1 MSPGCLSDQENF
13 ILLVRTMHP
22 KTFGELRGDRYY
34 KHPASNRTEDYA
46 SLKEA
51 LLQEAKENW
60 LERHHF
66 AQKKQVLQT
75 LDAQPSNAMQVD
87 QEQPLQ
93 TSKPENGK
101 GKGKGNGK
109 GKPKGESQ
117 PSRSNWQRN
126 PKDYNLQT
134 ENVHN
139 TVPRFSNSRLF
150 HKPTVTFW
158 VNTRLRDDIKFPRGC
173 SKNNF
178 MG

>member
-51 LLQEAKENW
+51 LLQKAKENW

-117 PSRSNWQRN
+117 PSR
-126 PKDYNLQT
+126 
-134 ENVHN
+134 
-139 TVPRFSNSRLF
+139 
-150 HKPTVTFW
+150 
-158 VNTRLRDDIKFPRGC
+158 
-173 SKNNF
+173 
-178 MG
+178 